1 MSIQSFKD
9 ALSYA
14 RRENYTVEERRREL
28 FMSFEEYERI
38 VLDEGIAIGKAKG
51 KEEGIAIGEAKRDAE
66 HVKNMALRGLKES
79 DIAIALGMSEAEVRG
94 ILAKAA

>member
-14 RRENYTVEERRREL
+14 RGENNTVEERRREL

-38 VLDEGIAIGKAKG
+38 VLDEGIAIGKNQ
-51 KEEGIAIGEAKRDAE
+51 GIAIGEAKRDAE
-66 HVKNMALRGLKES
+66 VAKNMALRGFAES